1 MNASDQRRGGGVLR
15 TISQR
20 ESPGRILRGLVAV
33 LALVVCCAATLRA
46 QSRPRG
52 NDELQVGDRIV
63 LRVDGEAQLTD
74 TFTVGRGPALVL
86 PIVGNVALAGVR
98 RDSVEKVLFDAVA
111 RYYRNPTVHARVLVR
126 VAVVGEVARPG
137 FYSVPTDALVPD
149 VVMAAGGPTPA
160 AQIDHI
166 RLTRLGAELMSR
178 DSVQRVIAQG
188 RTLSQI
194 DIRSEDQFVVP
205 RVAEADHTIRTVSL
219 WLTIPLAIATLIYFT
234 RH

>member
-1 MNASDQRRGGGVLR
+1 MPRA
-15 TISQR
+15 ISQR
-20 ESPGRILRGLVAV
+20 GSPGRILRGLVAV
-33 LALVVCCAATLRA
+33 LVVVVCCAATLRA
-46 QSRPRG
+46 QARPRTS
-52 NDELQVGDRIV
+52 DDLQVGDRIV

-86 PIVGNVALAGVR
+86 PIVGSVSLSGVR

-111 RYYRNPTVHARVLVR
+111 RYFRNPTVHARVLIR
-126 VAVVGEVARPG
+126 VAVIGEVARPG
-137 FYSVPTDALVPD
+137 WVSVPTDALVPD
-149 VVMAAGGPTPA
+149 VVMAAGGPTPT

-178 DSVQRVIAQG
+178 YSVQRVIAQG

-194 DIRSEDQFVVP
+194 DIRSEDQFIVP
-205 RVAEADHTIRTVSL
+205 RVAESDHTIRTVSL
-219 WLTIPLAIATLIYFT
+219 WLTIPMAIVTVIYFT